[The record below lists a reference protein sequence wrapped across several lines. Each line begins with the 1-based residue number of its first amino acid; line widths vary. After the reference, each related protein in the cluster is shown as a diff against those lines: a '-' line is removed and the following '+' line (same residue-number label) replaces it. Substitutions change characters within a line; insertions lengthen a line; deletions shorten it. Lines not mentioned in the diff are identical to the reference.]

1 MIFKALFN
9 KFNKKCKCDKNF
21 ICKMCTDKEE
31 KNIKAVLYFKQWAN
45 TEYGKIFMEYLINK
59 HYTTNVKNIGTA
71 TETALFKCGQMD
83 ILEEL
88 IKYTTIEFY
97 KEDK

>member
-9 KFNKKCKCDKNF
+9 KFNKKCKCHKNF
-21 ICKMCTDKEE
+21 ICKICTDKE
-31 KNIKAVLYFKQWAN
+31 KNNIKLVLYFKQWAN
-45 TEYGKIFMEYLINK
+45 TQHGKEFMEYLINK
-59 HYTTNVKNIGTA
+59 HYITNVKNIGTA

-97 KEDK
+97 KKDE

>member
-1 MIFKALFN
+1 MLFKILRD
-9 KFNKKCKCDKNF
+9 KFNKKCKCYKNF
-21 ICKMCTDKEE
+21 ICKQCTERE
-31 KNIKAVLYFKQWAN
+31 NKNIISVLAFKEWASTKN
-45 TEYGKIFMEYLINK
+45 GIQFMEYLINK

-97 KEDK
+97 KKD